1 MKVIILVSVVAFGLG
16 GAGCGGGT
24 NSTGATGGTGGGA
37 GSKLPAGGASGAGGG
52 PQCQTP
58 TPTLATAAPQ
68 CNTVAN
74 VGASWI
80 TPTSYPNEPAAPGNL
95 GGTLTDGVYVG
106 TALDVYGGTDAV
118 QVRDTV
124 YVSGGGINLSWAGS
138 VGGAASVAA
147 VNLDVFS
154 SNGMEIN
161 CGTPTSPV
169 LLAASA
175 YNTVAFGA
183 TSSGFVIHSAASG
196 SPTFVETFTPTACPA
211 E

>member
-1 MKVIILVSVVAFGLG
+1 MKGIILVSIAAVGLS

-24 NSTGATGGTGGGA
+24 SSRGATGTGGSG
-37 GSKLPAGGASGAGGG
+37 GSKLQADGAAGTGGG

-58 TPTLATAAPQ
+58 APNLAAGAPQ

-74 VGASWI
+74 IGASWI

-95 GGTLTDGVYVG
+95 GGTLTDGVYLG
-106 TALDVYGGTDAV
+106 TALDVYGGTDTV

-169 LLAASA
+169 LLAASV
-175 YNTVAFGA
+175 YDTVAFGA
-183 TSSGFVIHSAASG
+183 TSSAFVIHSAASG
-196 SPTFVETFTPTACPA
+196 SPTFVETFTLTACPA